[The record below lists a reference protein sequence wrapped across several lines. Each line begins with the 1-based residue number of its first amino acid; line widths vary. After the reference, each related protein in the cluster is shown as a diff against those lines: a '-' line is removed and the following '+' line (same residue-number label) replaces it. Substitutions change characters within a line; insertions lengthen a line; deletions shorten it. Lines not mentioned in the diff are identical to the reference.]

1 MLNSYCK
8 SLKKHL
14 LIRWRREIKIFVDT
28 TQIVTYRPIGLF
40 LGTFFVNAAMYTDF
54 YVDLWQD

>member
-1 MLNSYCK
+1 MLNSYWK

-14 LIRWRREIKIFVDT
+14 LRSRREIKIFVDT
-28 TQIVTYRPIGLF
+28 TQIVTYRPLGLF